1 MAQISGA
8 GTGTLSLAA
17 VGSILLAL
25 WSASK
30 GTKALMTA
38 TNIAYDEEDD
48 RGFLKVNLIAL
59 ALTLFLILLAVVASA
74 GMVAVPAVLGSLGLG
89 DIAYWLIIVL
99 RWPLIALV
107 FMFALSVLYRF
118 APARDRPKWRWV
130 SPGSIAAALLW
141 LVASIAFS
149 IYVRNFGSY
158 NATYGSF
165 GAVIG
170 MMTWLWVS
178 AFIVILG
185 AELNAETERQT
196 RRDTTVGQ
204 SRPMGRRGAY
214 AADTVGESP

>member
-1 MAQISGA
+1 M
-8 GTGTLSLAA
+8 
-17 VGSILLAL
+17 
-25 WSASK
+25 
-30 GTKALMTA
+30 
-38 TNIAYDEEDD
+38 
-48 RGFLKVNLIAL
+48 

-158 NATYGSF
+158 NATYGSL

-185 AELNAETERQT
+185 AGLNAETERQT